1 MQNLRL
7 PHFLPLYET
16 LKLRCL
22 STTLADSLAEVEIET
37 PGESAAQRYAAAL
50 RNSFAYKLRKV
61 DVETLNDPVAEV
73 KVQELVDPVRQ
84 TSIDKS
90 RRTWQHTRK
99 G

>member
-1 MQNLRL
+1 MLL
-7 PHFLPLYET
+7 LYET

-22 STTLADSLAEVEIET
+22 STTLPDSLPDVEIET

-50 RNSFAYKLRKV
+50 LNSFAYKLRKV

-73 KVQELVDPVRQ
+73 EVQELVDTVRQ
-84 TSIDKS
+84 TSTEES

>member
-1 MQNLRL
+1 M
-7 PHFLPLYET
+7 LPLYEKLT
-16 LKLRCL
+16 LRCL
-22 STTLADSLAEVEIET
+22 STTLPDSLADVEIET

-50 RNSFAYKLRKV
+50 NSFSLKLRKV

-73 KVQELVDPVRQ
+73 KVQELVDTVRQ
-84 TSIDKS
+84 TSTDES

>member
-1 MQNLRL
+1 M
-7 PHFLPLYET
+7 LPLYET

-22 STTLADSLAEVEIET
+22 STTLPDSLADVEIET

-50 RNSFAYKLRKV
+50 LNSFAYKLRKV

-73 KVQELVDPVRQ
+73 KVQELVVTVRQ
-84 TSIDKS
+84 TSTDES
-90 RRTWQHTRK
+90 GRAWQHTRK